1 MSQPHGHIWVDPEG
15 VVSVG
20 DSYAQ
25 HAARYHECLRR
36 LNVLRARYE
45 PAWGDDEIGRQ
56 FQKQFGQTLD
66 GVEGAILTVLGYLE
80 YAAVGLRVSGEGYR
94 QADEDAAIGGRMIA
108 EEFANLP
115 VRLAAGDTVPA
126 EHAQR
131 IPLEPVGGGRA
142 QYALREPAVGEPGQ
156 LAPRLVAGRVQHA
169 GYAPW
174 KPLDREPGQLTP
186 RLAVAGKLL
195 PTEEVASRHEL
206 PRSGEPVLR
215 AGVRVAGPIIDPES
229 VESPSRF
236 LASRRP
242 TEFTEAS
249 PAISA
254 FRRYD
259 ATGVLVDGDPV
270 PPGYELRTLTTFPD
284 GTSRIDANYY
294 ESIVPLG
301 TRQPTTADGHPVDSD
316 GDQFFLLKPKEDAC
330 VDPTAPG
337 YRPLLISFGPDG
349 SATPLFVNPA

>member
-1 MSQPHGHIWVDPEG
+1 MSQPPGHIWVDPEG
-15 VVSVG
+15 VISVG

-56 FQKQFGQTLD
+56 FQEQFGHTLD
-66 GVEGAILTVLGYLE
+66 RVESAIRAVLGYLE

-94 QADEDAAIGGRMIA
+94 QADEDATIGGRTIA

-115 VRLAAGDTVPA
+115 VRLA
-126 EHAQR
+126 
-131 IPLEPVGGGRA
+131 
-142 QYALREPAVGEPGQ
+142 
-156 LAPRLVAGRVQHA
+156 

-174 KPLDREPGQLTP
+174 KPVDGEPGQLTS
-186 RLAVAGKLL
+186 RLAVTGKL
-195 PTEEVASRHEL
+195 PRSEEVASRQAL
-206 PRSGEPVLR
+206 PRSGVPVLR
-215 AGVRVAGPIIDPES
+215 AGVRIAGPVTAPES
-229 VESPSRF
+229 VESPSSF

-242 TEFTEAS
+242 AEFAVAS

-259 ATGVLVDGDPV
+259 TRGVLIDGTPV

-284 GTSRIDANYY
+284 GTARIDANGYD
-294 ESIVPLG
+294 SIVPLG
-301 TRQPTTADGHPVDSD
+301 TRVPITAAGHPVDGD
-316 GDQFFLLKPKEDAC
+316 GDQFFLLKPKEDAG

-349 SATPLFVNPA
+349 SATPLFTGPA

>member
-36 LNVLRARYE
+36 LNLLRARYE
-45 PAWGDDEIGRQ
+45 PAWGDDEIGLQ

-66 GVEGAILTVLGYLE
+66 GVEVAILAVLGYLE

-108 EEFANLP
+108 GEFS
-115 VRLAAGDTVPA
+115 
-126 EHAQR
+126 
-131 IPLEPVGGGRA
+131 
-142 QYALREPAVGEPGQ
+142 
-156 LAPRLVAGRVQHA
+156 
-169 GYAPW
+169 
-174 KPLDREPGQLTP
+174 QLTP
-186 RLAVAGKLL
+186 RLAVAGRLL
-195 PTEEVASRHEL
+195 RSEEVASRHEL
-206 PRSGEPVLR
+206 PRSGDPVLR

-229 VESPSRF
+229 VESPSSF

-242 TEFTEAS
+242 AEFAEAS

-259 ATGVLVDGDPV
+259 ATGVLVDGDPI

-284 GTSRIDANYY
+284 GTSRIDANGYD
-294 ESIVPLG
+294 SIVPLG
-301 TRQPTTADGHPVDSD
+301 TRAPTTTDGHPVDSG
-316 GDQFFLLKPKEDAC
+316 GDQFFLLKPKEEAG

-349 SATPLFVNPA
+349 SATPLFIDPA